1 MTMMSNK
8 DTCPTDAQDDPRARD
23 LLRRA
28 FEKTARW
35 PADFNGFSADLII
48 NVDGQ
53 EFTGA
58 VTVKSAQDVT
68 VSVLD
73 AEVQQWATGTISMIV
88 VHRAYRTFDQSDG
101 KSVLTLD
108 RRAAHPLEQTIRN
121 HDSLHS
127 HDRVSDARITQHN
140 RTIGRIKFTINAAY
154 TQSKAE
160 QNHRTTR

>member
-8 DTCPTDAQDDPRARD
+8 DTCPTGAQDDPRARD

-35 PADFNGFSADLII
+35 PPDFNGFSAVLTI

-68 VSVLD
+68 VSLLD
-73 AEVQQWATGTISMIV
+73 AEIQKWATGTINMIAV
-88 VHRAYRTFDQSDG
+88 PRAYPTFDQSAG
-101 KSVLTLD
+101 KRGLT
-108 RRAAHPLEQTIRN
+108 
-121 HDSLHS
+121 
-127 HDRVSDARITQHN
+127 
-140 RTIGRIKFTINAAY
+140 
-154 TQSKAE
+154 
-160 QNHRTTR
+160 